1 MVLWLCSVSGG
12 KARLAGNGEPL
23 PRGATPPPGTLQSP
37 AGRAI
42 RARWTALA
50 FLPRATAIACER
62 RLASALG

>member
-1 MVLWLCSVSGG
+1 MGLWLCSLPGG

-23 PRGATPPPGTLQSP
+23 PRGATPTTGMLQSP

-42 RARWTALA
+42 RAHWTALA

-62 RLASALG
+62 